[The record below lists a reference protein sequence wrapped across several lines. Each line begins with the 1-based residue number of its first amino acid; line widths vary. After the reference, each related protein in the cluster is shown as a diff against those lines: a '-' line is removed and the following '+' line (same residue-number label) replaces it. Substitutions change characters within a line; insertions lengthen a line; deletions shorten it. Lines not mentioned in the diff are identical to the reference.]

1 MTQYLNKTGNRQ
13 QAFGKWSPT
22 VDYPV
27 DSLVI
32 KDNRVYRAS
41 SDVPAGTPFALGTS
55 GPTWQEAVAGSDAT
69 VGVPFPQLHE
79 GCGGFGR
86 ITLVG
91 NTFSRAGDGD
101 ENQARVYGFGQPN
114 LNTQSSIG
122 VPMNTTPPDSW
133 AKFWDTGWNLFA
145 LTHDG
150 VLYGF
155 SSNGSGQLG
164 DGTTNN
170 RQYLSV
176 LTGGGRWYGPGITV
190 LNAWTYDSTDLAS
203 TDTGALFV
211 HVDNNGTLQTWSCGN
226 GNNGILGNGTVA
238 GTSAVNSTPF
248 LIPQLTGKSI
258 INGFITRAT
267 AQFVTSTGEVW
278 GAGYNFHGS
287 LGIGT
292 TLVDQLT
299 FQQAKLNA
307 TTFVTNAVEVYNMW
321 DTGAGLSSYI
331 LLSDK
336 TVLSSG
342 TGNGGR
348 LGDGDTSN
356 HGRAFF
362 QPVLRATNTPL
373 TNITKIEITAK
384 GAAFLDTAGTVF
396 WTGIN
401 FDNIWGNGEVRDQVN
416 IGGWASPKQTDVLD
430 FWGIPTPRNYLAVFY
445 LKSDY
450 TLWACGYNVDFQLG
464 VVFTGE
470 DFVSVIQRVAL
481 PRDEYP
487 VKIKRAGD
495 VSSVDGIAYVG
506 TLFLTQKGNIY
517 YTGRSVGVNPDSLNN
532 AARFPRLI
540 IDNLINEQTRTL

>member
-27 DSLVI
+27 DSLVV

-41 SDVPAGTPFALGTS
+41 SDVPAGTPFTIGLF
-55 GPTWQEAVAGSDAT
+55 GPTWQEAVAGSDAA
-69 VGVPFPQLHE
+69 VGVPFPQLHD

-101 ENQARVYGFGQPN
+101 ETQARTYGFGQPN
-114 LNTQSSIG
+114 LVTQSSIG
-122 VPMNTTPPDSW
+122 VPMDTTPPDSW
-133 AKFWDTGWNLFA
+133 AKFWDNGWNLYA

-170 RQYLSV
+170 RQYLSI
-176 LTGGGRWYGPGITV
+176 LTGGGRWYGSGITV
-190 LNAWTYDSTDLAS
+190 LNAWTYDSTDVAS
-203 TDTGALFV
+203 TNTGVLYV
-211 HVDNNGTLQTWSCGN
+211 HVNNNGTLQTWACGN
-226 GNNGILGNGTVA
+226 GNAGMLGNGSTNIIV
-238 GTSAVNSTPF
+238 STPF

-258 INGFITRAT
+258 VNGFITRGT

-278 GAGYNFHGS
+278 GAGYNTNGP

-292 TLVDQLT
+292 ALQDQTT
-299 FQQAKLNA
+299 FQQAKLNS
-307 TTFVTNAVEVYNMW
+307 TTFVTNAVQVYCMW
-321 DTGAGLSSYI
+321 DTGIGLSSYV
-331 LLSDK
+331 LRSDG
-336 TVLSSG
+336 TVLSAGWGS
-342 TGNGGR
+342 GGR
-348 LGDGDTSN
+348 LGDGDTTN
-356 HGRAFF
+356 HQQNFF
-362 QPVLRATNTPL
+362 QPVRRAASTPL
-373 TNITKIEITAK
+373 TNITKIQVTSK
-384 GAAFLDTAGTVF
+384 GVGFLDTTGNVF

-401 FDNIWGNGEVRDQVN
+401 FDNIWGNGEAKDQAN
-416 IGGWASPKQTDVLD
+416 IGGWASLKQTNVLD
-430 FWGIPTPRNYLAVFY
+430 FWAPPSPRNYLAVFY
-445 LKSDY
+445 LKSDF
-450 TLWACGYNVDFQLG
+450 TLWACGINIDYQLG
-464 VVFTGE
+464 VVTTGE
-470 DFVSVIQRVAL
+470 DFVQTIQRVAL

-495 VSSVDGIAYVG
+495 VGNDGTPYLG

-517 YTGRSVGVNPDSLNN
+517 YTGRNVGVNPDTLNN
-532 AARFPRLI
+532 TARFPRLI